1 PDQPP
6 TNFQPH
12 PLSDGDSQGERSP
25 SRRQVQQPGRRRGRV
40 RCARTERSVCGQARG
55 GTTSK
60 PPPTAAPPPTSCS
73 PVSAPSSGVFY
84 PPSPTTNE
92 HTCWT
97 CSPRSSPGQPMS
109 PPAPPNPPR
118 PAHPARSP
126 PAKTPSQVPPPIP
139 GTVTAAPQCH
149 H

>member
-73 PVSAPSSGVFY
+73 PVSAPSSGAFY
-84 PPSPTTNE
+84 PPSPT
-92 HTCWT
+92 
-97 CSPRSSPGQPMS
+97 PPPPG
-109 PPAPPNPPR
+109 PAL
-118 PAHPARSP
+118 PARSP
-126 PAKTPSQVPPPIP
+126 PAKTPSRVPPPIP